1 MIGNT
6 TLPVSNEA
14 KCLWYTWTQ
23 SLSASN
29 MVARR
34 AFFASGS
41 IGAFQGALCGCE
53 HCYLTDTSINMLDKF
68 IGELSKR
75 ILNQPIN
82 SAIIQQPLLCMGWQS
97 IRALRKAGF
106 LHWITS
112 DTPISEQRLGQQ
124 TLQAWQMIPAQSY
137 SSKNV
142 RNSMTISEPV
152 LLPVYRSITM
162 ISVPVKQVEIFKTE
176 SWLFS

>member
-1 MIGNT
+1 MGAYLHADDIRTLSSSKESLDHQQREVLTFTEENFLTLNPLKCEVLCCTKGNCSSPPTHVIGNT

-53 HCYLTDTSINMLDKF
+53 HCCLTDTSINMLDKF

-82 SAIIQQPLLCMGWQS
+82 SAIIQQPCCVWGGSQ
-97 IRALRKAGF
+97 
-106 LHWITS
+106 
-112 DTPISEQRLGQQ
+112 LGH
-124 TLQAWQMIPAQSY
+124 
-137 SSKNV
+137 
-142 RNSMTISEPV
+142 
-152 LLPVYRSITM
+152 
-162 ISVPVKQVEIFKTE
+162 
-176 SWLFS
+176 